1 MIPFLADLFGSTS
14 GVAAVYGQQDAG
26 DVPGVIAREKQRR
39 GSAILRTYHLPV
51 GLEARGILHIFLG
64 ARFERLRVIHAEE
77 VRVRHG
83 AGADGVAADAERGA
97 LDRNSLRDLVD
108 RALRRAV

>member
-51 GLEARGILHIFLG
+51 GLEARGIRRSACRASSQHGSLHLEIDDRVPVEAKRTADLVGVLAEFR
-64 ARFERLRVIHAEE
+64 ARRDRP
-77 VRVRHG
+77 
-83 AGADGVAADAERGA
+83 GA
-97 LDRNSLRDLVD
+97 LVYR
-108 RALRRAV
+108 